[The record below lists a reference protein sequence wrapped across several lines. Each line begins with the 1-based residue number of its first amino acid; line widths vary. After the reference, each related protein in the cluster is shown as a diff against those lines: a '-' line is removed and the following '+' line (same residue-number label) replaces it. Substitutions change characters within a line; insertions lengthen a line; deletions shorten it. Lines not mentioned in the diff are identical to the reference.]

1 MRGRVPIS
9 HKVARESDDTGKVC
23 TAPGGRLAR
32 RKHKLWLQMLLL
44 LAPHIKS
51 APSSL
56 GECKAS
62 RLITTCE
69 VTGSFIQRARPM
81 L

>member
-1 MRGRVPIS
+1 MRRRVPIS
-9 HKVARESDDTGKVC
+9 RKVAREWDDT
-23 TAPGGRLAR
+23 GRLAR

-44 LAPHIKS
+44 LASHIKS

-62 RLITTCE
+62 RVITTCE